1 MNFEV
6 KLTNTAHK
14 ELRRLPKKV
23 KQQVASALDTL
34 EKEPRFGSPLQWQL
48 KGYWSYH
55 TGNYRIIYEI
65 DDNNK
70 VVIIEHIKHR
80 KDVYRD
86 MSRR

>member
-1 MNFEV
+1 MNFDV
-6 KLTNTAHK
+6 QLTNTAQK

-23 KQQVASALDTL
+23 KQQVANALDAL
-34 EKEPRFGSPLQWQL
+34 EKDPRVGSPLHWQL

-70 VVIIEHIKHR
+70 IVLVNHIKHR
-80 KDVYRD
+80 RNVYRN
-86 MSRR
+86 MQRR